1 MVGGC
6 GHIGPIGVT
15 VDSSSTSCSFSSA
28 EPDEPEELDVP
39 EELEEELEPE
49 ESEELDEELEPE
61 DPEELELELELEY
74 AAKPKPTIAGSTLLR
89 SSARQ
94 NTTQER
100 SPDMC
105 IIYFFLRTSAN
116 TLKRSDRPMPTH

>member
-1 MVGGC
+1 MGTL
-6 GHIGPIGVT
+6 GPIIGVT

-100 SPDMC
+100 SADMC